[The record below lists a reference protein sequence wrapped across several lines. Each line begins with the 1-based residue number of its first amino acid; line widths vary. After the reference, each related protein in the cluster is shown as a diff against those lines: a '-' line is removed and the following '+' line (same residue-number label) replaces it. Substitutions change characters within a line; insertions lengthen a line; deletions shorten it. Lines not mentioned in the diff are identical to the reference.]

1 LTLIYNVSEVK
12 GMKMTLKEAKE
23 KIEEMKELF
32 NENSEYIQAIEIA
45 SSAINYLTIGQKL
58 ANEVENKER

>member
-1 LTLIYNVSEVK
+1 
-12 GMKMTLKEAKE
+12 MKMTLKEAKE

-45 SSAINYLTIGQKL
+45 SSAITYLTIGQKL
-58 ANEVENKER
+58 SNEAENKER